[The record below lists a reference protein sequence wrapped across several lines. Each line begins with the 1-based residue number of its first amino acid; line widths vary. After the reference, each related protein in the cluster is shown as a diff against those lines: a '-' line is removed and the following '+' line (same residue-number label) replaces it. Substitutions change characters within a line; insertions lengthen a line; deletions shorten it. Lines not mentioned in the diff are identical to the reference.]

1 VLREFPLPAAAQ
13 ERAAA
18 WLDGA
23 APAPDASGGERRG
36 VRAAATVLLLR
47 DAAGTVSPVEV
58 FMLRRVAGM
67 AFAAGMHVF
76 PGGSVEERDGD
87 TRLTWFGPAPES
99 FTAAL
104 SADPALARAL
114 VVGAIRETF
123 EECGV
128 LLAGSRPDHVLD
140 DVSGRGWE
148 RDRLALAA
156 GELGLADVL
165 GRRGLGVRADLLRPW
180 AHWVTPPFERRRF
193 DTRFFVAPLPAG
205 QQARDPGEESDR
217 AEWLPPAEALRQHR
231 TGQAGLLP
239 PTIVCL
245 EEIATVTSTTEA
257 FARPR
262 RPRRVMPWLARPA
275 THDVVLQVDLD
286 GQGGGEPGR

>member
-1 VLREFPLPAAAQ
+1 MLREFPLPAAVR

-18 WLDGA
+18 WLDDA
-23 APAPDASGGERRG
+23 ASAAEATGGERRG

-47 DAAGTVSPVEV
+47 DCSGADAPVEV

-76 PGGSVEERDGD
+76 PGGSVDERDAD
-87 TRLTWFGPAPES
+87 TRITWFGPPPEA

-104 SADPALARAL
+104 SADPALARAI
-114 VVGAIRETF
+114 VVAAIRETF

-128 LLAGSRPDHVLD
+128 LLAGAGPDRLLD

-165 GRRGLGVRADLLRPW
+165 GRRDLGVRADLLRPW
-180 AHWVTPPFERRRF
+180 AHWVTPTFERRRF
-193 DTRFFVAPLPAG
+193 DTRFFLAALPAG
-205 QQARDPGEESDR
+205 QQTRDLGEEADR
-217 AEWLPPAEALRQHR
+217 AEWLAPAEALRRHR
-231 TGQAGLLP
+231 EGGLLP
-239 PTIVCL
+239 PTVVCL
-245 EEIATVTSTTEA
+245 EEMATAASTAEA
-257 FARPR
+257 LARPR
-262 RPRRVMPWLARPA
+262 RPRPVMPWLARPVA
-275 THDVVLQVDLD
+275 DDVVLRVDLD
-286 GQGGGEPGR
+286 GEGGGEPGR